1 MSDYDDILY
10 DPSEH
15 THTSCVNGVVEC
27 DFPVLSLVQ
36 DLVKRALRN
45 LYLISIN
52 ERIIERINDMAN
64 ENASLNREKRI
75 GEDLVESLDF
85 DELEAKLESQLEE
98 ELFGL
103 EFLTEEKEKISNPDA
118 LGKVI
123 LDEVWKQFGNQIGL
137 DMTNE
142 TLNQKYDREHQDE
155 TYAEVGKKVM
165 QDSKYKAANKD
176 MKEQQQAGNLKDE
189 YTGKKITQND
199 SANLDH
205 VVSRKELYENQRR
218 KQAGIN
224 TEDLANKNENLKA
237 TNESLNKSKKE
248 KSVDEYV
255 NRREQREEDLRK
267 QNERANKK
275 IDQSNMSDVEKQ
287 EAKEKNN
294 KRLQDKLDADDE
306 LMKKVDKEARKS
318 INRDI
323 ARGVAKE
330 TAKKAGKDALKQMA
344 VSALFSLLKE
354 VMNGLVRFLKSQAKS
369 FKSFLEEMKKAIK
382 SFFEKIT
389 SVLQT
394 GASSVVGTIVTEIFG
409 PIVSTFKRL
418 ASLIKQGVSS
428 VMEAVKYLN
437 EKENKNKP
445 FSVKVA
451 QVGKIITSGLVAGG
465 AIFLGE
471 LFEKLLLKVPGMA
484 TTLPLIGSLA
494 NVIGMF
500 LASLVSGLVGAI
512 IINLIDKF
520 IAKKQK
526 SDAQAAAIDKGNQII
541 NTQHQLQIV
550 NEVQLEKKKASAQ
563 ENISGRH
570 QEAGRIIKDA
580 FNNIMDDFV
589 DDFSDSEDGC
599 VIDEE
604 DVKTNNEIDKASDDL
619 DDIINS
625 LI

>member
-1 MSDYDDILY
+1 
-10 DPSEH
+10 
-15 THTSCVNGVVEC
+15 
-27 DFPVLSLVQ
+27 
-36 DLVKRALRN
+36 
-45 LYLISIN
+45 
-52 ERIIERINDMAN
+52 MAN
-64 ENASLNREKRI
+64 ENASLSKEQRI
-75 GEDLVESLDF
+75 DEDLVEYLDF

-98 ELFGL
+98 ELSGL
-103 EFLTEEKEKISNPDA
+103 GFFKEEKEKIGDPDA
-118 LGKVI
+118 LGKVM

-142 TLNQKYDREHQDE
+142 TLNQKYDREHKDE

-165 QDSKYKAANKD
+165 QDPKYKNANKA
-176 MKEQQQAGNLKDE
+176 MKEQQQLGNLKDE
-189 YTGKKITQND
+189 YTGKKLNKND

-218 KQAGIN
+218 RQAGIN
-224 TEDLANKNENLKA
+224 TENLANKDDNLKA

-255 NRREQREEDLRK
+255 SRREEREKELRK

-275 IDQSNMSDVEKQ
+275 IDESNMSDVEKQ
-287 EAKEKNN
+287 KAKAKNN

-306 LMKKVDKEARKS
+306 LMRKVDKEARKA
-318 INRDI
+318 INKDI
-323 ARGVAKE
+323 AKGVAKE

-354 VMNGLVRFLKSQAKS
+354 VVNGFVRFLKSQAKS
-369 FKSFLEEMKKAIK
+369 FKSFLDEMKRAIK

-437 EKENKNKP
+437 DKENKNKP
-445 FSVKVA
+445 FSIKVA
-451 QVGKIITSGLVAGG
+451 QVGKIITSGVVAGG

-484 TTLPLIGSLA
+484 TVLPLIGALA

-500 LASLVSGLVGAI
+500 LASLVSGLIGAI

-526 SDAQAAAIDKGNQII
+526 SNIQADIMDKGNQIL

-550 NEVQLEKKKASAQ
+550 NEEQLERDKANAQ
-563 ENISGRH
+563 ENISERH
-570 QEAGRIIKDA
+570 QKAGAIMKDA
-580 FNNIMDDFV
+580 FGNIMEDFV
-589 DDFSDSEDGC
+589 HDFSDSEDVC

-619 DDIINS
+619 DDILAS
-625 LI
+625 LN